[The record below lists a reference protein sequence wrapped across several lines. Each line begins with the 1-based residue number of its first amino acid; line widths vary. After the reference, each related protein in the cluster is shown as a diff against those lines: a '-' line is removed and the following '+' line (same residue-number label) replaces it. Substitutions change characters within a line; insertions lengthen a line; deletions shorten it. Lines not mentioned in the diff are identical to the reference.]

1 MVARFVVATLALTL
15 LLAAC
20 GGGESTSTDGAEL
33 YQQSCAACHGASGL
47 GGSGGAAIGPGSN
60 AATLTDTELAA
71 VIRNGQG
78 IMPGFPNLSDTQ
90 VEAIVVFVRSLQ
102 G

>member
-1 MVARFVVATLALTL
+1 MVARLVLATLTLAL

-20 GGGESTSTDGAEL
+20 GGGESASTDGAEL

-47 GGSGGAAIGPGSN
+47 GGSGGPAIGPGSN
-60 AATLTDTELAA
+60 ATTLTDPELAA

-78 IMPGFPNLSDTQ
+78 TMPGFPNLSDTQ
-90 VEAIVVFVRSLQ
+90 VDAIVAFVRGL
-102 G
+102 GD